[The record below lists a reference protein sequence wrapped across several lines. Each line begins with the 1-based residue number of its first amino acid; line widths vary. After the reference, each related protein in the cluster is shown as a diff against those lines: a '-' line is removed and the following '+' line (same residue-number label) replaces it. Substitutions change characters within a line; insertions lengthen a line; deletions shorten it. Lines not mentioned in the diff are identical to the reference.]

1 MAASAE
7 RIDFVGHSA
16 RNIANAGGQ
25 LSELTVNFKVFR
37 RGPAHVAGLIYTSD
51 FWATPREA
59 SAKFQGFAGDFEL
72 WQAKISVGGNN
83 ASFEYV
89 IFCNDHRDVQNVRRI
104 YNTNNGE
111 TFRIVT
117 SSF

>member
-16 RNIANAGGQ
+16 RNIANVGGQ
-25 LSELTVNFKVFR
+25 SSELTVNFRVFR

-51 FWATPREA
+51 FWITPREA
-59 SAKFQGFAGDFEL
+59 IAKFQTFSGEFEV
-72 WQAKISVGGNN
+72 WQAKVVVGGHN

-89 IFCNDHRDVQNVRRI
+89 IFCNDHRDVQNVRKI

-111 TFRIVT
+111 TFRIVA